1 MQSKIPRW
9 QSIST
14 CLTLFLALR
23 LWPYFHNDIPLGYD
37 PGLYRFA
44 FTHFPFQFQWLTSMY
59 PPGLPFLVRLFHQ
72 ETALIPL
79 IITFSLLLFVSVY
92 IFTYRYFG
100 NKAAM
105 WATFLLACSLVQY
118 RVYYW
123 YYLKNIIALAFLLLA
138 MASAM
143 KKSYWTIFW
152 GALVVYFHTPTDF
165 ILYAGLVSG
174 ALFMKNQRRYYLSCL
189 GLILGLAS
197 PYLVATFKNG
207 YLPLLGNIVSSHGE
221 PSGTFYEPAEILVL
235 SILYVPLGLIGFW
248 KKWRFAPALV
258 LPTIGLFI
266 TSLFQLYFYRR
277 LLIYLDL
284 FLLIFAASF
293 IAQIKNKILLTG
305 YVIASLV
312 YVVFFV
318 KSTAYPQ
325 IDPGEF
331 QEIKSLQTVSANSYL
346 LVTDQAYMPW
356 AYGYSN
362 HKVIA
367 PGFGENDI
375 WTTAEWQRFWT
386 GTLEEEINLLQNLP
400 QPLLIFHSDRQP
412 ILPFV
417 NDMQCFD
424 KLDWRTYVFVCN

>member
-1 MQSKIPRW
+1 M
-9 QSIST
+9 
-14 CLTLFLALR
+14 
-23 LWPYFHNDIPLGYD
+23 
-37 PGLYRFA
+37 
-44 FTHFPFQFQWLTSMY
+44 
-59 PPGLPFLVRLFHQ
+59 
-72 ETALIPL
+72 
-79 IITFSLLLFVSVY
+79 
-92 IFTYRYFG
+92 
-100 NKAAM
+100 
-105 WATFLLACSLVQY
+105 
-118 RVYYW
+118 
-123 YYLKNIIALAFLLLA
+123 
-138 MASAM
+138 
-143 KKSYWTIFW
+143 
-152 GALVVYFHTPTDF
+152 
-165 ILYAGLVSG
+165 
-174 ALFMKNQRRYYLSCL
+174 
-189 GLILGLAS
+189 
-197 PYLVATFKNG
+197 
-207 YLPLLGNIVSSHGE
+207 
-221 PSGTFYEPAEILVL
+221 
-235 SILYVPLGLIGFW
+235 PLGLIGFW

-375 WTTAEWQRFWT
+375 YR
-386 GTLEEEINLLQNLP
+386 
-400 QPLLIFHSDRQP
+400 
-412 ILPFV
+412 V
-417 NDMQCFD
+417 
-424 KLDWRTYVFVCN
+424 Y